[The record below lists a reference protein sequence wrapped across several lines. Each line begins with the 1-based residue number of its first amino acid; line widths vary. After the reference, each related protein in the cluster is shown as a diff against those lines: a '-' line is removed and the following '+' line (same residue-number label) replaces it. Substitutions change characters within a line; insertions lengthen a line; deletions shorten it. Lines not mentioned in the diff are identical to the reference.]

1 MGTAVGTVQKIS
13 VKTENKGKVFK
24 SPLYGMQV
32 EGTWYNCGFDK
43 PAANEGDVVSFDYTE
58 DKYGKQVTKGSIKP
72 ATAAAKA
79 VVVQSNDARQ
89 LSIVYQSQHRD
100 AIEAVNFAIQSGMVS
115 LPTKKA
121 DQYSVYL
128 ELVKDLTIQ
137 WTQDALTPVLD
148 PVTEPEQEAEQAD
161 PEWS

>member
-1 MGTAVGTVQKIS
+1 MGTTVGTVQKIS

-24 SPLYGMQV
+24 TPLYGIQV
-32 EGTWYNCGFDK
+32 DGAWYNCGFDK
-43 PAANEGDVVSFDYTE
+43 PAANEGDVVSFEYQE
-58 DKYGKQVTKGSIKP
+58 DKWGKQVTKGSIKP

-79 VVVQSNDARQ
+79 TVVQNNDARQ

-100 AIEAVNFAIQSGMVS
+100 SVEAVNFAIQHGMVS

-128 ELVKDLTIQ
+128 ELIKDLTVQ
-137 WTQDALTPVLD
+137 WTQDALAPVLTT
-148 PVTEPEQEAEQAD
+148 TEEAVQEAEQAD